1 VISNAGSQITR
12 VEERKRTMSII
23 DKLPRA
29 ARLFNSKDRRL
40 LNVAVDHGVFNE
52 VRNDNHDGSRSAL
65 EEGATR
71 ETSLHRSTSSHSHFA
86 LTHVWHLYLPA
97 PISIVLPLFAFIL
110 SSRKIETRQWKHV
123 CVYSCRNIL
132 TRGGLSR
139 AQDRFLKGIEDM
151 PQVMRV
157 LIKAKPDVIQV
168 TLGQAR

>member
-1 VISNAGSQITR
+1 
-12 VEERKRTMSII
+12 MSII

-65 EEGATR
+65 EERAT
-71 ETSLHRSTSSHSHFA
+71 TSIHRSTSSHSHFA
-86 LTHVWHLYLPA
+86 LIHMWHLYLPA
-97 PISIVLPLFAFIL
+97 PLSIILPLFAFIL
-110 SSRKIETRQWKHV
+110 SSRNIETRQWKHV